1 MKRTPLKR
9 KTELRAK
16 SPLKRRADPN
26 AQSNAQNTQKGRR
39 KVQKAAQK
47 DCRWR
52 SPDYLAWVRSLP
64 CSACS
69 IQGCDAHHVI
79 GLGWGLSGMGLT
91 APDSYVMPLCRA
103 CHGEMHREPGWQQYQ
118 PKWIKQTIRAAFV
131 AGVSAEAREELSHA
145 LAFVEAKEAQP

>member
-1 MKRTPLKR
+1 MKRSTLRRKTPLKAVPGPKR
-9 KTELRAK
+9 KPMK
-16 SPLKRRADPN
+16 
-26 AQSNAQNTQKGRR
+26 R
-39 KVQKAAQK
+39 KVQKGCSKVQK

-64 CSACS
+64 CCVCS

-79 GLGWGLSGMGLT
+79 GLGWGLSGMSLT
-91 APDSYVMPLCRA
+91 APDSYTMPLCRA

-118 PKWIKQTIRAAFV
+118 PKWIKQTIRFALQ